1 MLASG
6 APSRRCV
13 RSCPTSH
20 AINQHGILADGTHAH
35 KITASTIMP
44 RSSLP
49 SFPSFPPRRLV
60 VLMLMV
66 LLLAG
71 DRARLV
77 SADLL
82 TLIVTATNAP
92 QGALDQAQQDAAAFL
107 QKFGAMEGSSYT
119 VIAPGQTVPSAAR
132 MLRGDVLGDADVQ
145 GQSDREEDD
154 ASPLQKNRKLIDC
167 PNACSN
173 SGSNTCRLLGCAYC
187 GRCRRRLQQ
196 QLSKNKQRKIESLL
210 SSDLTAGYCQGK
222 LDCSFKAA
230 INRVNADG
238 TMSLAV

>member
-1 MLASG
+1 
-6 APSRRCV
+6 
-13 RSCPTSH
+13 
-20 AINQHGILADGTHAH
+20 
-35 KITASTIMP
+35 
-44 RSSLP
+44 
-49 SFPSFPPRRLV
+49 
-60 VLMLMV
+60 MV
-66 LLLAG
+66 LGLLAG
-71 DRARLV
+71 DRSRLA

-92 QGALDQAQQDAAAFL
+92 AGALDQAQQDAATLL

-119 VIAPGQTVPSAAR
+119 VIAPGQTVPSATR
-132 MLRGDVLGDADVQ
+132 MLRGDVQVDADVQ
-145 GQSDREEDD
+145 DRSDRD
-154 ASPLQKNRKLIDC
+154 ADEIDQLQKSRKLIDC

-187 GRCRRRLQQ
+187 GRCRRLQQ

-210 SSDLTAGYCQGK
+210 SSDLTAGYCQGT
-222 LDCSFKAA
+222 LDCSFRAT